1 MMKTSVKVIFA
12 KKVWSMAALPYF
24 IFVSIPLA
32 IFNTNRTIKNGKN
45 FSAWAFSQI
54 ARLVIATAASVISP
68 ISSNFAPSSDNELV
82 FFGDSAV
89 YEIGKACY
97 RKDYNISN
105 LIVKKKN
112 NDNAKIILLSDIML
126 AKCFMNMFSPYR

>member
-68 ISSNFAPSSDNELV
+68 ISSFRASSDNELV
-82 FFGDSAV
+82 FGDSAV
-89 YEIGKACY
+89 WKSEKHIERLYKQ
-97 RKDYNISN
+97 R
-105 LIVKKKN
+105 IVKKKN
-112 NDNAKIILLSDIML
+112 NNNAKIILLSDML